1 MVIFAMSLI
10 QNERTKLTANWLN
23 AMASG
28 VIVTGVVAPSIAL
41 LFQFGAAASL
51 NIWLIGAAS
60 TIWLLGGII
69 LHLTARFILR
79 SLR

>member
-1 MVIFAMSLI
+1 MSLI

-41 LFQFGAAASL
+41 MFQLGGSALL
-51 NIWLIGAAS
+51 NLWLIGAAS
-60 TIWLLGGII
+60 CTWLLGGVI
-69 LHLTARFILR
+69 LHLTARYILR